1 MIKAFL
7 APQLPV
13 YAILLDSIGN
23 YYDGAHFVPIGN
35 AVWADC
41 AIPLPEYLAGIYQAA
56 MPMAPADS
64 YSYVVYEQVGEI
76 PSKDDPLRGNGWLA
90 WNGRAEVVPAEQD
103 SVSALPTA
111 DEIADAMLLR
121 DWTAITGTVPDRSTL
136 NALRFMRNKWIAEG
150 SILTVYQEDDS
161 TPAWTAALTANAMAT
176 PIVGVQ
182 PNTEGPGDPIPT

>member
-1 MIKAFL
+1 
-7 APQLPV
+7 
-13 YAILLDSIGN
+13 
-23 YYDGAHFVPIGN
+23 
-35 AVWADC
+35 
-41 AIPLPEYLAGIYQAA
+41 
-56 MPMAPADS
+56 
-64 YSYVVYEQVGEI
+64 
-76 PSKDDPLRGNGWLA
+76 LA